1 MAQEVTTKTKAT
13 FPSVEWF
20 NAVRE
25 IVNEDDAYKRHGT
38 CDASVGIKVPDI
50 QKYFLLT
57 FEAFEVED
65 VKEVSEADAENTD
78 FWIEQTYDKW
88 KEMIQNIRDNGK
100 ADLHHTLN
108 TLDVEDP
115 DGLAR
120 SNDGYR
126 RDLFYRFNQSFQHFF
141 DDSAQ
146 VDTTFA

>member
-1 MAQEVTTKTKAT
+1 MAQDVKTKAT

-20 NAVRE
+20 NAVKE
-25 IVNEDDAYKRHGT
+25 IINDDEPYRRHGT
-38 CDASVGIKVPDI
+38 CDASVGIKVPGVD
-50 QKYFLLT
+50 KYFVIT
-57 FEAFEVED
+57 FEAFEVGD
-65 VKEVSEADAENTD
+65 VKETDEAAAENTD

-88 KEMIQNIRDNGK
+88 QEMIKNIADNGQ

-141 DDSAQ
+141 DATVQ
-146 VDTTFA
+146 IDTTFA

>member
-1 MAQEVTTKTKAT
+1 MAQEVKTKAT

-20 NAVRE
+20 DALKE
-25 IVNEDDAYKRHGT
+25 IINGDEAYKRHGT
-38 CDASVGIKVPDI
+38 CDASVGIKVPEAG
-50 QKYFLLT
+50 KYFVIT

-65 VKEVSEADAENTD
+65 VKETDEAAAENTD
-78 FWIEQTYDKW
+78 FWIEQSYEKW
-88 KEMIQNIRDNGK
+88 QEMIKNIADNGQ

-115 DGLAR
+115 AGLAR

-141 DDSAQ
+141 DATAQ
-146 VDTTFA
+146 IDTKFA

>member
-1 MAQEVTTKTKAT
+1 MAQDVKTKAT

-20 NAVRE
+20 NAVKE
-25 IVNEDDAYKRHGT
+25 IINDDEAYRRHGT
-38 CDASVGIKVPDI
+38 CDAQVGIKVPGAG
-50 QKYFLLT
+50 KYFVIT
-57 FEAFEVED
+57 FEAFEVEG
-65 VKEVSEADAENTD
+65 VKETDEAAAEKTD
-78 FWIEQTYDKW
+78 FWIEQSYEKW
-88 KEMIQNIRDNGK
+88 QEMIKNIADNGQ

-141 DDSAQ
+141 DATSQ
-146 VDTTFA
+146 IDTKFA

>member
-1 MAQEVTTKTKAT
+1 MAQQVKTKAT
-13 FPSVEWF
+13 FPSVDWF

-25 IVNEDDAYKRHGT
+25 IINDDEAYKRHGT
-38 CDASVGIKVPDI
+38 CDASVGIKVPEAG
-50 QKYFLLT
+50 KYFVIA
-57 FEAFEVED
+57 FEAFEIED
-65 VKEVSEADAENTD
+65 VKETDEAAAENTD

-88 KEMIQNIRDNGK
+88 QEMIKNIADNGQ

-108 TLDVEDP
+108 TLDIEDP

-141 DDSAQ
+141 DATAQ
-146 VDTTFA
+146 IDTRFA

>member
-1 MAQEVTTKTKAT
+1 MAQEVKTKAT

-20 NAVRE
+20 NALRE
-25 IVNEDDAYKRHGT
+25 IINADEAYKRHGT
-38 CDASVGIKVPDI
+38 CDASVGIKVPEAG
-50 QKYFLLT
+50 KYFVIT

-65 VKEVSEADAENTD
+65 VKETDEAAAENTD

-88 KEMIQNIRDNGK
+88 QEMIKNIADNGQ

-108 TLDVEDP
+108 TLDIEDP

-141 DDSAQ
+141 DATAQ
-146 VDTTFA
+146 IDTRFA

>member
-1 MAQEVTTKTKAT
+1 MAQQVRIKAT

-20 NAVRE
+20 DALKE
-25 IVNEDDAYKRHGT
+25 IINDDEAYKRHGT
-38 CDASVGIKVPDI
+38 CDASVGIKVPEAG
-50 QKYFLLT
+50 KYFVIT

-65 VKEVSEADAENTD
+65 VKETDEAAAENTD
-78 FWIEQTYDKW
+78 FWIEQSYDKW
-88 KEMIQNIRDNGK
+88 QEMIKNIADNGQ

-141 DDSAQ
+141 DATSQ
-146 VDTTFA
+146 IDTKFA

>member
-1 MAQEVTTKTKAT
+1 MTQEVRTKAT

-20 NAVRE
+20 DALKE
-25 IVNEDDAYKRHGT
+25 IINGDEAYKRHGT
-38 CDASVGIKVPDI
+38 CDASVGIKVPEAG
-50 QKYFLLT
+50 KYFVIT
-57 FEAFEVED
+57 FEAFEVDD
-65 VKEVSEADAENTD
+65 VKETAESAAENTD
-78 FWIEQTYDKW
+78 FWIEQSYDKW
-88 KEMIQNIRDNGK
+88 QEMIKNIADNGQ

-141 DDSAQ
+141 DATSQ
-146 VDTTFA
+146 IDTTFA

>member
-1 MAQEVTTKTKAT
+1 MAQQVKTKAT
-13 FPSVEWF
+13 FPSVDWF
-20 NAVRE
+20 NAVKE
-25 IVNEDDAYKRHGT
+25 IINDDEAYKRHGT
-38 CDASVGIKVPDI
+38 CDASVGIKVPEAG
-50 QKYFLLT
+50 KYFVLT
-57 FEAFEVED
+57 FEAFGIED
-65 VKEVSEADAENTD
+65 VKETDEAASENTD

-88 KEMIQNIRDNGK
+88 QEMIKNIADHGQ

-141 DDSAQ
+141 DATSQ
-146 VDTTFA
+146 IDTKFA